1 VRQTLR
7 KLAGVTGGL
16 TLIAVG
22 IPVFVMPIPLGLPL
36 IALGLFLAASIAGV
50 FSVFPAP
57 IVGAMMLM
65 IGIELT
71 KFARHIRP
79 GRDLVALAVT
89 VAVSV
94 LANMAWGFL
103 AGMAAHRLV
112 ERAAGGK
119 A

>member
-1 VRQTLR
+1 
-7 KLAGVTGGL
+7 
-16 TLIAVG
+16 
-22 IPVFVMPIPLGLPL
+22 
-36 IALGLFLAASIAGV
+36 
-50 FSVFPAP
+50 
-57 IVGAMMLM
+57 MMLM

-79 GRDLVALAVT
+79 GRDLVPLVVT

-94 LANMAWGFL
+94 TANMAWGFL

-119 A
+119 S

>member
-1 VRQTLR
+1 MVHSALLVTL
-7 KLAGVTGGL
+7 GVAIT
-16 TLIAVG
+16 AFMSFWSV
-22 IPVFVMPIPLGLPL
+22 
-36 IALGLFLAASIAGV
+36 V

-71 KFARHIRP
+71 KFVRHIRP
-79 GRDLVALAVT
+79 GRDLVVLAVT

-119 A
+119 S